1 MQVLT
6 KKIIKVLMNTLG
18 MKKKNK
24 NEVQTS
30 NVDKNNGVMRRNY
43 QSRQIYLNCNY

>member
-18 MKKKNK
+18 MKKKTK
-24 NEVQTS
+24 MKYKLPMLIKIMV
-30 NVDKNNGVMRRNY
+30 
-43 QSRQIYLNCNY
+43 